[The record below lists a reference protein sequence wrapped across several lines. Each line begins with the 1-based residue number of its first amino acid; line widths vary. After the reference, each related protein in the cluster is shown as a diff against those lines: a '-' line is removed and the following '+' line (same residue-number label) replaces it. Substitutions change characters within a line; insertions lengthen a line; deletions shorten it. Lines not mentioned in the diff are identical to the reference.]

1 MSMSG
6 TSTTF
11 RPRARSCS
19 TALCLGDED
28 AKVAQNVKFRSLGEL
43 NNFVHARFAERES
56 VFVLAR
62 GLRIWR
68 WSRASVETS
77 NEDGLVQAATEVLK
91 NIKGLL
97 EQESTREPSSNV
109 PFRAALAGVEAT
121 AEELVDA

>member
-1 MSMSG
+1 MGAEPTFEEASTYVNRG
-6 TSTTF
+6 GAPTS
-11 RPRARSCS
+11 RELAKA
-19 TALCLGDED
+19 AL
-28 AKVAQNVKFRSLGEL
+28 
-43 NNFVHARFAERES
+43 
-56 VFVLAR
+56 VLAR

-68 WSRASVETS
+68 WSRARVETS